1 VKLHYGFWVIV
12 LFGFFVICVGACQR
26 NDMWDQPKIKTLGES
41 EFFDKRQAALQP
53 VPGTV
58 ARGYLMEDDFLYKG
72 IENNEIAKRF
82 PFPITR
88 AVLERGRD
96 RYNIFCSPCH
106 GRTGNGL
113 GMIVQ
118 RGYKQPASF
127 HEERLRKAPPG
138 YFFDVFVSGFEAAKA
153 NYEKSS
159 QTKRPK
165 EDVVH
170 PVLSKQLKAEDRWA
184 IIAYIRALQ
193 LSQNVPVTELSPEE
207 RKKLEKGTEQEVTGG
222 TH

>member
-1 VKLHYGFWVIV
+1 MKPGHVYGLSIS
-12 LFGFFVICVGACQR
+12 FGFFLISVGACQR
-26 NDMWDQPKIKTLGES
+26 NDMWEQPKVKTLGES
-41 EFFDKRQAALQP
+41 EFFVSRQAALQP

-58 ARGYLMEDDFLYKG
+58 PRGYLMEDEFLYKG
-72 IENNEIAKRF
+72 IENGEIAKRF

-88 AVLERGRD
+88 TVLERGKD
-96 RYNIFCSPCH
+96 RYDIFCSPCH
-106 GRTGNGL
+106 ARTGDGL

-127 HEERLRKAPPG
+127 HEERLRNAPPG
-138 YFFDVFVSGFEAAKA
+138 YFFDVFISGFEAAKA
-153 NYEKSS
+153 NYEKRP
-159 QTKRPK
+159 QTKPPK

-170 PVLSKQLKAEDRWA
+170 PVLSKQLKAEDKWA

-193 LSQNVPVTELSPEE
+193 LSQHVPVMKLSPEE
-207 RKKLEKGTEQEVTGG
+207 REKLEKGTQQEVTSG